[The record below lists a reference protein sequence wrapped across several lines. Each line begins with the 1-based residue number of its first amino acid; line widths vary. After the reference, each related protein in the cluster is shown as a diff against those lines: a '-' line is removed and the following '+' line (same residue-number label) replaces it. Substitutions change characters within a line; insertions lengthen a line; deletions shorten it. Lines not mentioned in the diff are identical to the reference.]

1 MKKDVVV
8 FMLMQATYESDISR
22 MRSKI
27 LSVVEGLSKQT
38 VDIDSSVR
46 ARIVSIVG
54 DSGGITKKRLI
65 STTAGI
71 ESASKVKVSE
81 ILSQMVVEGIIDV
94 DSKKKIGSNRAIV
107 YVLRGNRK
115 TDDVIVEMKVDD
127 KLPPA
132 AHLARARMVR
142 GVIIDVMKTTA
153 DKKDV
158 IDKTKQKTGVPHDV
172 VLKQYKNVTELGL
185 TDKD

>member
-1 MKKDVVV
+1 MKKDAVV

-54 DSGGITKKRLI
+54 DSGGITKKKLI

-71 ESASKVKVSE
+71 EGASKVKVSE

-94 DSKKKIGSNRAIV
+94 DGKKKIGSNRSIV
-107 YVLRGNRK
+107 YVLRGADRVH
-115 TDDVIVEMKVDD
+115 DVIADTTGEG

-132 AHLARARMVR
+132 EHLARARMVR
-142 GVIIDVMKTTA
+142 GVIIEIMKRTS
-153 DKKDV
+153 DKKTI
-158 IDKTKQKTGVPHDV
+158 IDAAIKQSGVPHDV

-185 TDKD
+185 TAED